1 MADALANGVVDN
13 SERRRFELT
22 EQGSLAVAD
31 YRVQQGVMLLPH
43 VEAAP
48 PLRGTGAAGRLMEG
62 VFDAARRRGL
72 KVVPICPYADAY
84 IRRHPEYEDLRA

>member
-1 MADALANGVVDN
+1 MAESFANGVTDN
-13 SERRRFELT
+13 ADRRRFELT
-22 EQGSLAVAD
+22 EGGQLAVAD
-31 YRVQQGVMLLPH
+31 YRVQGGAMLLPH

-48 PLRGTGAAGRLMEG
+48 GLRGTGAAGRLMEG

-84 IRRHPEYEDLRA
+84 LRRHPEHADLRA